1 MPESGA
7 GDWDPDSSLGTGDNL
22 LRRSDGGSER
32 HEHTET
38 THTTPGHTGG
48 VTPENLLRSS
58 IKVMENLKDQIQ
70 IPMSHIPI
78 LYSSS
83 PN

>member
-22 LRRSDGGSER
+22 LRRSDVGSER

-48 VTPENLLRSS
+48 VTPENLLHLK
-58 IKVMENLKDQIQ
+58 IKVMENWKDQVL
-70 IPMSHIPI
+70 IPMSHVPI
-78 LYSSS
+78 QTRSS